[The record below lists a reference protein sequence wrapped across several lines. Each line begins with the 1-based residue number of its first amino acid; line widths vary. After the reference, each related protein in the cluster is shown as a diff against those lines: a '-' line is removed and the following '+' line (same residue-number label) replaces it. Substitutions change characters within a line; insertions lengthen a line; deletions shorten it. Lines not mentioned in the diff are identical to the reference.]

1 MLISWS
7 TSFRYD
13 CRLDI
18 FLRPKLSEGADIG
31 VRRRVKAQGAQQARM
46 NVANQRQVSAQWSRT
61 GSYQSIEVLAVPS
74 ARKSAE

>member
-13 CRLDI
+13 CRLDT

-31 VRRRVKAQGAQQARM
+31 VCLRVKAQEAQQARM
-46 NVANQRQVSAQWSRT
+46 IVANQRQVSAR
-61 GSYQSIEVLAVPS
+61 LDPH
-74 ARKSAE
+74 